1 MPSPDSPLICPPRFA
16 TPRHPDRDTLGPQV
30 AKVAQALGT
39 PLMPWQQHVADV
51 ALEID
56 PDTGRL
62 AYRELVLT
70 VPRQSGKTTLILALA
85 VHRAIGFDQPQRITY
100 TAQTRNDA
108 RMKWEDDH
116 VKALDRSLFHGEYR
130 VRKTNGN
137 EAILWRNGSM
147 HGISATTEKAG
158 HGATLDMGFIDE
170 AFAQVDARVEQA
182 MRPAMITR
190 PQPQLVVTSTAGT
203 PSSVYLNGKVDRGR
217 ERVAND
223 PQRGACYM
231 EWSAPDGADL
241 SDPDTWRAC
250 MPALG
255 HTVTLDAIRAEFDSM
270 ERAEFARAY
279 GNRRAEADTYDPVI
293 PAPVWESSGDTGS
306 RILDPVAFAVDVAP
320 DRSHAAIVVAGSR
333 DDGRTHVELVEYR
346 PGTGWVAQRVEELA
360 ARWSPRSVVVDNA
373 GPAASLIPA
382 LEELDIPLDITGAR
396 DMASACGM
404 FYDTAL
410 ADQLRHIHQ
419 APLTEALLA
428 AQKRPLGDS
437 WAWSRKGSTVDISP
451 LVAATLA
458 VWGHST
464 HASTTTADASVFFL

>member
-1 MPSPDSPLICPPRFA
+1 M
-16 TPRHPDRDTLGPQV
+16 
-30 AKVAQALGT
+30 
-39 PLMPWQQHVADV
+39 
-51 ALEID
+51 
-56 PDTGRL
+56 
-62 AYRELVLT
+62 T
-70 VPRQSGKTTLILALA
+70 V
-85 VHRAIGFDQPQRITY
+85 
-100 TAQTRNDA
+100 
-108 RMKWEDDH
+108 
-116 VKALDRSLFHGEYR
+116 
-130 VRKTNGN
+130 
-137 EAILWRNGSM
+137 
-147 HGISATTEKAG
+147 
-158 HGATLDMGFIDE
+158 
-170 AFAQVDARVEQA
+170 
-182 MRPAMITR
+182 
-190 PQPQLVVTSTAGT
+190 
-203 PSSVYLNGKVDRGR
+203 
-217 ERVAND
+217 
-223 PQRGACYM
+223 
-231 EWSAPDGADL
+231 
-241 SDPDTWRAC
+241 
-250 MPALG
+250 
-255 HTVTLDAIRAEFDSM
+255 DAIRAEFDSM

-293 PAPVWESSGDTGS
+293 PSPVWESSGDTGS

-333 DDGRTHVELVEYR
+333 DDGRTHVEVVEYR

-360 ARWSPRSVVVDNA
+360 ARWGPRSVVVDNA

-404 FYDTAL
+404 FYDIAL

-464 HASTTTADASVFFL
+464 THLRRPPTHRCSFYEELSGCVAVVASRHRRGCSYRRRDRLAISPAWTDRRRVLLCGYRRAS

>member
-1 MPSPDSPLICPPRFA
+1 MPSPSSPLTCPPRFS
-16 TPRHPDRDTLGPQV
+16 TPRHPDRDTMGPQV

-56 PDTGRL
+56 PETGRL

-85 VHRAIGFDQPQRITY
+85 VHRAIGFGQPQRITY
-100 TAQTRNDA
+100 TAQTRQDA
-108 RMKWEDDH
+108 RNKWEDDH

-190 PQPQLVVTSTAGT
+190 PQPQLVITSTAGT

-217 ERVAND
+217 ERVVSD
-223 PQRGACYM
+223 PQRGTCYM

-255 HTVTLDAIRAEFDSM
+255 HTVTEDAIRAEFDSM

-279 GNRRAEADTYDPVI
+279 GNRRAEADAYDPVI
-293 PAPVWESSGDTGS
+293 PAPIWESSGDTGS
-306 RILDPVAFAVDVAP
+306 RIMDPVAFAVDVCP
-320 DRSHAAIVVAGSR
+320 DRSHSSIAVAGSR
-333 DDGRTHVELVEYR
+333 EDERTHVEVVEYR
-346 PGTGWVAQRVEELA
+346 PGTGWIPQRMAELA
-360 ARWSPRSVVVDNA
+360 SRWSPRSVVIDGG

-382 LEELDIPLDITGAR
+382 LEELDIPLDVSGAR
-396 DMASACGM
+396 DMANACGM
-404 FYDTAL
+404 FYDAAL
-410 ADQLRHIHQ
+410 ADQLRHVHQ

-428 AQKRPLGDS
+428 AQKRPLGDA

-458 VWGHST
+458 AWGHST

>member
-1 MPSPDSPLICPPRFA
+1 MPSPSSPLTCPPRFS
-16 TPRHPDRDTLGPQV
+16 TPRHPDRDTMGPQV

-56 PDTGRL
+56 PETGRL

-85 VHRAIGFDQPQRITY
+85 VHRAIGFGQPQRITY
-100 TAQTRNDA
+100 TAQTRQDA
-108 RMKWEDDH
+108 RNKWEDDH

-190 PQPQLVVTSTAGT
+190 PQPQLVITSTAGT

-217 ERVAND
+217 ERVVSD
-223 PQRGACYM
+223 PQRGTCYM

-255 HTVTLDAIRAEFDSM
+255 HTVTEDAIRAEFDSM

-279 GNRRAEADTYDPVI
+279 GNRRAEADAYDPVI
-293 PAPVWESSGDTGS
+293 PAPIWESSGDTGS
-306 RILDPVAFAVDVAP
+306 RIMDPVAFAVDVCP
-320 DRSHAAIVVAGSR
+320 DRSHSAIAVAGSR
-333 DDGRTHVELVEYR
+333 EDERTHVEVVEYR
-346 PGTGWVAQRVEELA
+346 PGTGWIPQRMAELA
-360 ARWSPRSVVVDNA
+360 SRWSPRSVVIDGG

-382 LEELDIPLDITGAR
+382 LEELDIPLDVSGAR
-396 DMASACGM
+396 DMANACGM
-404 FYDTAL
+404 FYDAAL
-410 ADQLRHIHQ
+410 ADQLRHVHQ

-428 AQKRPLGDS
+428 AQKRPLGDA